1 MCSLLLVACSS
12 DDRERQEDVAVGV
25 AFDARMGSAAAETR
39 AKGEINEAV
48 PTIAPANDELSY
60 YGGFGVFGCYT
71 GLYKYVDSNVH
82 PDFMYNEHVTW
93 NSTSSLWEYTPL
105 KYWPNGEGQ
114 VSGNTGANKHYVS
127 FMAYAPWSDND
138 DSNPDT
144 KPAGYCIP
152 SFSHQGDLGNPWL
165 TYRLI
170 PQAQLDKQVDLLYA
184 SHTDAHPILDL
195 TKPAVNER
203 IQFVFNHALACVGD
217 KVNIICSKGL
227 RGQTASRVNGVAIK
241 SAKVEVTG
249 LTIEYTLTSKARLV
263 LWNNGEANW
272 QTIWSE
278 EPTCKR
284 TVTLLDPNDHTDD
297 ETVYI
302 RETPKDPSEVLPAA
316 LPSISLSDHGV
327 FYIPKELSGYPQTAK
342 VNITYRVATYNG
354 SDWRTDTEIT
364 GSAMLTLHDYTT
376 APNDGYKPG
385 KHLYINVTLNPLD
398 IALTAAIAPW
408 TVVGPIEME
417 GIED

>member
-48 PTIAPANDELSY
+48 PANAPDNDELSY

-138 DSNPDT
+138 DSNPGT

-184 SHTDAHPILDL
+184 SHTNEHPILDL
-195 TKPAVNER
+195 TKPAVNDR
-203 IQFVFNHALACVGD
+203 VLFVFNHALACVGD
-217 KVNIICSKGL
+217 QVNVFCSKGL
-227 RGQTASRVNGVAIK
+227 TGQTFSRVNGVAIT
-241 SAKVEVTG
+241 SAKVEVTE
-249 LTIEYTLTSKARLV
+249 LSIEYTLTSKARLV

-278 EPTCKR
+278 EPMCTR
-284 TVTLLDPNDHTDD
+284 TVKLVDPDSDSPVAIYTYGDD
-297 ETVYI
+297 
-302 RETPKDPSEVLPAA
+302 RTPEASPLKLPYQ
-316 LPSISLSDHGV
+316 SFTNHGV

-342 VNITYRVATYNG
+342 VNITYRLSTYNG

-364 GSAMLTLHDYTT
+364 GSAMLTLHDFTT

-385 KHLYINVTLNPLD
+385 KHLYINVTLTPLD